1 MEAKVFC
8 SSMNTFAVFSR
19 LPVHDEHFLRYN
31 SLNYVEDR
39 KHMKTKAA
47 FISLASVVV
56 LALNALHVSGQ
67 TVPPGK
73 QYVDMSRAERLVF
86 VGEQARR
93 IAREMS
99 GNEYEFTA
107 DFEKDIQKAVT
118 QYAERLGKNDK
129 ERGGKSDLR
138 PTLER
143 GQAQAPLLIAAFR
156 ARNVS
161 ALFGLYLPF
170 IESEYQNLDSPSPMG
185 SLGMFQFLPS
195 TGERYGLSVDELLDV
210 GKSADAAAR
219 YITDSMQVFAK
230 DPMKEALAV
239 LAYNRGA
246 DRTARELKV
255 LLNEQ
260 NKRCSICALTA
271 DRSKLDETFR
281 HESVFYVPLF
291 FAAAIVGENPQVF
304 GVQMQP
310 LSTY

>member
-1 MEAKVFC
+1 
-8 SSMNTFAVFSR
+8 
-19 LPVHDEHFLRYN
+19 
-31 SLNYVEDR
+31 
-39 KHMKTKAA
+39 MKTRVAL
-47 FISLASVVV
+47 ISLVSVVV

-99 GNEYEFTA
+99 GSEYEFTA
-107 DFEKDIQKAVT
+107 DFERDIQRAVT

-129 ERGGKSDLR
+129 ERSGKSDLR

-143 GQAQAPLLIAAFR
+143 GQTHAPVLIAAFR

-161 ALFGLYLPF
+161 PLFGLYIPF
-170 IESEYQNLDSPSPMG
+170 IESEYKNLDSPSPMG
-185 SLGMFQFLPS
+185 ALGMFQFLPS
-195 TGERYGLSVDELLDV
+195 TGERYGLSVDELLDI

-219 YITDSMQVFAK
+219 YITDSMQVFAN
-230 DPMKEALAV
+230 DPMKEALAI

-246 DRTARELKV
+246 DKTARDLKV

>member
-1 MEAKVFC
+1 
-8 SSMNTFAVFSR
+8 
-19 LPVHDEHFLRYN
+19 
-31 SLNYVEDR
+31 
-39 KHMKTKAA
+39 MKTQR
-47 FISLASVVV
+47 IVMSLAGM
-56 LALNALHVSGQ
+56 LFLTITALHVSGQ

-99 GNEYEFTA
+99 GSEYEFTA

-118 QYAERLGKNDK
+118 QYAERLSKNAN
-129 ERGGKSDLR
+129 ERSGKSDLR
-138 PTLER
+138 LTLER
-143 GQAQAPLLIAAFR
+143 GQANAPTLIAAFR

-161 ALFGLYLPF
+161 PLFGLYLPF
-170 IESEYQNLDSPSPMG
+170 IESEYKNLDSPTPMG

-195 TGERYGLSVDELLDV
+195 TGERYGLSVEELMDV

-219 YITDSMQVFAK
+219 YIADSMQVFVN

-246 DRTARELKV
+246 DKTSRELKV
-255 LLNEQ
+255 VLTEQ

-271 DRSKLDETFR
+271 DRSKRDETFR
-281 HESVFYVPLF
+281 SESVFYVPLF
-291 FAAAIVGENPQVF
+291 FAAAIIGENPQVF
-304 GVQMQP
+304 GLQMQP
-310 LSTY
+310 LSSH